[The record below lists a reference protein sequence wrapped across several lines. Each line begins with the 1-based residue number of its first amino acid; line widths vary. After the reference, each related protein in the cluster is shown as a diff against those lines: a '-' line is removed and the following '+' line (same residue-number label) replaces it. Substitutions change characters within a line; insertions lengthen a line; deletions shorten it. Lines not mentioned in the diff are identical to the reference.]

1 MNERILCLDV
11 GDVRIGVAV
20 SDALRMIATPVEV
33 IRRVGFGPD
42 VKRVQELCRQYDT
55 TLVLSGLPLNMDGS
69 EGFQAEKVKLFGNQ
83 LEKAGLTVYYQD
95 ERLTTVTAEHALL
108 EDNMHRAQR
117 KQHVDKVAAAVI
129 LQQWLDLVAFADDEI
144 DTPVEIVTRDFGQ
157 FGLVVDDF
165 RHDRNPAV
173 TLHQFEVVERPEK
186 TGLGA
191 HPRDVAGLQLVF
203 LPVRLDRQVTQQE
216 FLVILRLAQKEVG
229 AADGLVEMAPA
240 ILRIGCRG
248 PDPFVE
254 LVDRGVL
261 VGVVRLVAGCGEH
274 GAADPV
280 EAEMI
285 EHEGVHSGS
294 GLEHAFVVD
303 EYLFLVVIG
312 RDFAV
317 EEIASRRQDEREQA
331 ERYFFKC
338 FHTVIFFDNR

>member
-1 MNERILCLDV
+1 MELAGGIEQRP
-11 GDVRIGVAV
+11 
-20 SDALRMIATPVEV
+20 ALQRHG
-33 IRRVGFGPD
+33 RRP
-42 VKRVQELCRQYDT
+42 
-55 TLVLSGLPLNMDGS
+55 GS
-69 EGFQAEKVKLFGNQ
+69 AAHPSV
-83 LEKAGLTVYYQD
+83 VV
-95 ERLTTVTAEHALL
+95 VT
-108 EDNMHRAQR
+108 DPR
-117 KQHVDKVAAAVI
+117 I

-144 DTPVEIVTRDFGQ
+144 DTPVEIVARDFGQ

-203 LPVRLDRQVTQQE
+203 LPVRLDRQVAQQE
-216 FLVILRLAQKEVG
+216 FLVILRLAQKEIG